1 MSLSY
6 LTPYNDML
14 QKTIHEMK
22 PSPADVANYPEI
34 LPMMGGRKLRDSVVP
49 ESLPYASPLGLVK
62 EAERELRSNPL
73 HGGEMSGGMYGG
85 MYGGEMSGGNIFEDA
100 GKAVKKGATSAVK
113 GVKKGATSAVKGV
126 KKGAKSVEKGAKK
139 FAKSETGKEIGR
151 IGKEVGSFSL
161 DLAEKTAVPLGAAG
175 GVALAT
181 AIGQPALA
189 PVLGAVGAKTAGEI
203 AKSARKGVK
212 SKTGLGV
219 LVKLEKQ
226 VKEGVKKK
234 VDKLKEKGEK
244 KKEGSGRA
252 PSKWVEHL
260 RQYAKDNDVSYK
272 QAMKDG
278 KASYRKG

>member
-1 MSLSY
+1 
-6 LTPYNDML
+6 ML

-22 PSPADVANYPEI
+22 PSPADIANYPEI

-49 ESLPYASPLGLVK
+49 ESLPYANPLGLVK

-73 HGGEMSGGMYGG
+73 HGEMSGGEMSGG
-85 MYGGEMSGGNIFEDA
+85 MYGGEMSGGNIFEDQF
-100 GKAVKKGATSAVK
+100 KA
-113 GVKKGATSAVKGV
+113 VKKGATSAVKGV
-126 KKGAKSVEKGAKK
+126 KKGAKSVETGAKK
-139 FAKSETGKEIGR
+139 FAKSKTGKEIGR

-161 DLAEKTAVPLGAAG
+161 DLAEKSAVPLGAAG

-189 PVLGAVGAKTAGEI
+189 PVLGAVGAKAAGEI
-203 AKSARKGVK
+203 ASSARKGVK

-226 VKEGVKKK
+226 VKEKVKRK
-234 VDKLKEKGEK
+234 VDKLKSRGEK
-244 KKEGSGRA
+244 KMKEKKEGSGRA
-252 PSKWVEHL
+252 PSAWILHIK
-260 RQYAKDNDVSYK
+260 QYAKDNDVSYK

-278 KASYRKG
+278 KASYKKG

>member
-1 MSLSY
+1 
-6 LTPYNDML
+6 ML

-49 ESLPYASPLGLVK
+49 ESLPYANPLGLVK

-85 MYGGEMSGGNIFEDA
+85 MYGGEMSGGNIFEDQF
-100 GKAVKKGATSAVK
+100 KA
-113 GVKKGATSAVKGV
+113 VKKGATSAVKGV

-139 FAKSETGKEIGR
+139 FAKSKTGKEIGR

-161 DLAEKTAVPLGAAG
+161 DLAEKSAVPLGAAG

-219 LVKLEKQ
+219 LKEVKLE
-226 VKEGVKKK
+226 VKEKVKRK
-234 VDKLKEKGEK
+234 VDKLKEKAKKTKE

-252 PSKWVEHL
+252 PSAWILHIK
-260 RQYAKDNDVSYK
+260 QYAKDNDVSYK

-278 KASYRKG
+278 KASYKK

>member
-49 ESLPYASPLGLVK
+49 ESLPYANPLGLVK

-85 MYGGEMSGGNIFEDA
+85 EMSGGNIFEDQF
-100 GKAVKKGATSAVK
+100 KA
-113 GVKKGATSAVKGV
+113 VKKGATSAVKGV
-126 KKGAKSVEKGAKK
+126 KKGAKSVETGAKK
-139 FAKSETGKEIGR
+139 FAKSKTGKEIGR

-161 DLAEKTAVPLGAAG
+161 DLAEKSAVPLGAAG

-219 LVKLEKQ
+219 LKEVKLE
-226 VKEGVKKK
+226 VKDKVKRKI
-234 VDKLKEKGEK
+234 DKMKSRGERKMKE

-252 PSKWVEHL
+252 PSAWILHIK
-260 RQYAKDNDVSYK
+260 QYAKDNDVSYK

-278 KASYRKG
+278 KESYRKG